1 MESEQVL
8 ARAARSG
15 MVGLARAR
23 PVSLGSPLVGD
34 RCKGQCQVGLVF
46 GEGVAPAK
54 VAPIQHCPC
63 GYIRGY
69 VRNCYIMYNWK

>member
-34 RCKGQCQVGLVF
+34 CCKGQCQVGLVF
-46 GEGVAPAK
+46 GEGEGPSQGSAEIALSLWVHTEEGG
-54 VAPIQHCPC
+54 VSSRCP
-63 GYIRGY
+63 
-69 VRNCYIMYNWK
+69 